1 MRFWIAFAR
10 PHENA
15 IVTDNNTTLSVH
27 AHIMVSLSV
36 TLFFSKA
43 GDGNENGKK
52 KRFILEKQELC
63 TCSTLFC
70 TFLCHHCRTATWNS
84 LKWRFVADVNTDQ
97 TTNFSFSLL
106 NLVAVPKNSIPG
118 KFTYIRLRFYTSRKN
133 RDQHLSLLNSAVFA
147 TVAVVVDKA
156 PYYGAVKNLPSG
168 GSICKM
174 MRFRCSFSPVTC
186 GRYVKLKKNSPFS
199 CALSAS

>member
-52 KRFILEKQELC
+52 KKKKVYIRK
-63 TCSTLFC
+63 TTTLHVQH
-70 TFLCHHCRTATWNS
+70 TFLYISMPS
-84 LKWRFVADVNTDQ
+84 LHDCDV
-97 TTNFSFSLL
+97 
-106 NLVAVPKNSIPG
+106 
-118 KFTYIRLRFYTSRKN
+118 KFPQVTFRGGRKHRLDYKIF
-133 RDQHLSLLNSAVFA
+133 
-147 TVAVVVDKA
+147 
-156 PYYGAVKNLPSG
+156 
-168 GSICKM
+168 
-174 MRFRCSFSPVTC
+174 FSPSKLGGGPQEFNSREIHLHSTEILHQSKKS
-186 GRYVKLKKNSPFS
+186 RPTLKSVK
-199 CALSAS
+199 